1 MPSLRALMRQH
12 AVSLSTTLQVCRLL
26 ESEGWLQA
34 RPRSGYFVQA
44 PAGLRLAPVND
55 PPMQRAPDAAQYVG
69 IHTKVSEFLA
79 LGRMQRFK
87 LNLSTARC
95 APELYSGKRIA
106 GAGLDVFDDEPRVP
120 EALLSLDNVVL
131 LAHIAS
137 GTFETR
143 QAMADRV
150 FDNLNGFLRPE
161 I

>member
-55 PPMQRAPDAAQYVG
+55 PPMQRVPDAAHYVG

-79 LGRMQRFK
+79 LERMQRFK

-106 GAGLDVFDDEPRVP
+106 DCRCRAGRV
-120 EALLSLDNVVL
+120 
-131 LAHIAS
+131 
-137 GTFETR
+137 
-143 QAMADRV
+143 
-150 FDNLNGFLRPE
+150 
-161 I
+161 